1 MLVTKGYL
9 VWIAYGRKTNYQKWL
24 SILGQMQR
32 KFFTVDG
39 HFVVEF
45 GEGGAAPLF
54 FALYLSSRNWDA
66 GAWYERDCPQVY
78 FVMRYFIV
86 F

>member
-1 MLVTKGYL
+1 
-9 VWIAYGRKTNYQKWL
+9 
-24 SILGQMQR
+24 MQW
-32 KFFTVDG
+32 KFFTDDG
-39 HFVVEF
+39 HFVVEI
-45 GEGGAAPLF
+45 GEGGAAPF
-54 FALYLSSRNWDA
+54 FALNVSSRNWDT